1 MEVEIIKDTQIWFIF
16 FCLLLIVLK
25 LYINTDISLLFT
37 IVLQTINVISFINDG
52 TSELEFCLTLLL
64 NFFISDFSEADDDND
79 GIFGIEGS

>member
-1 MEVEIIKDTQIWFIF
+1 MIYFF

-37 IVLQTINVISFINDG
+37 VVLQTINVISFVNDS

-64 NFFISDFSEADDDND
+64 NFFISDFSESDDDND